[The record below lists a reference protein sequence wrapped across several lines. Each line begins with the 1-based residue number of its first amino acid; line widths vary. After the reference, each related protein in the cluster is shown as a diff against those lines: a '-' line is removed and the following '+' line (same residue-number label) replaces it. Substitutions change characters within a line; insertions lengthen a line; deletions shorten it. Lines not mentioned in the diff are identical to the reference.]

1 MIELDAGLEEYI
13 ERHTEKEPDVL
24 AQLSRATHQ
33 KMLRPRMLSGN
44 MQGQLLKML
53 CRMNRVQR
61 VLEIGT
67 FTGYAAIAM
76 AMGMEAGGVLHTIDI
91 NDELEDFTRA
101 FIRRSGLEERI
112 VFHLGVPAGS
122 SPNWMNYSIWYL
134 LTQINDNMLNIIVW
148 WWIKYVPE
156 GL

>member
-53 CRMNRVQR
+53 CRMNRVLR

-101 FIRRSGLEERI
+101 FIRRSGRGGNRRALPGR
-112 VFHLGVPAGS
+112 GRPGRDRAGRC
-122 SPNWMNYSIWYL
+122 L
-134 LTQINDNMLNIIVW
+134 HGR
-148 WWIKYVPE
+148 
-156 GL
+156 GLQEAL